1 MTPLAID
8 QAVALYVAARHR
20 RQRIA
25 VLPEECR
32 PASLDEA
39 YAVQSQLNDRLA
51 DTHGAVCGRKI
62 GCTTPV
68 MQRYLEIA
76 HPCAGALY
84 ERRTRRAPATVPYAD
99 HWRPGVECEIA
110 VRLGQPLLAGAAP
123 FDRVAVADAVEACMA
138 AIEIVDD
145 RYDDFRAL
153 DTPTLIA
160 DDFFSAGAVL
170 GPPVAAW
177 REVDLAAAGGAMAIN
192 GTHVG
197 AGTGADVMGHPFEA
211 LTWLANHAARKRA
224 AAPGRRR
231 GADRQRGRDQVGGAR
246 RYGPC
251 RDRGSGRGQCHVCA
265 MSGAGALTGAARR
278 S

>member
-25 VLPEECR
+25 VLPDDCR

-39 YAVQSQLNDRLA
+39 YAVQAALNQRLA

-84 ERRTRRAPATVPYAD
+84 EHRTLGAPATVPYAD

-110 VRLGQPLLAGAAP
+110 VRLGQSLPAGAAP
-123 FDRVAVADAVEACMA
+123 FDRAAVADAVEACMA

-170 GPPVAAW
+170 GPPVTAW
-177 REVDLAAAGGAMAIN
+177 RGVDLAKAGGAMAIN
-192 GTHVG
+192 GAQVG

-211 LTWLANHAARKRA
+211 LTWLANHAAA
-224 AAPGRRR
+224 
-231 GADRQRGRDQVGGAR
+231 
-246 RYGPC
+246 
-251 RDRGSGRGQCHVCA
+251 SGRPLQ
-265 MSGAGALTGAARR
+265 AGDVVLTGSVVETKWVEPGDTVHVEIEGLGEASVTFKR
-278 S
+278 

>member
-1 MTPLAID
+1 MTPLAVD

-25 VLPEECR
+25 VLPGECR
-32 PASLDEA
+32 PATLDEA
-39 YAVQSQLNDRLA
+39 YSVQAVLNQRLG

-84 ERRTRRAPATVPYAD
+84 EQRTHAAPATVAYAD

-110 VRLGQPLLAGAAP
+110 VRLGQPLPADAAP
-123 FDRVAVADAVEACMA
+123 FDRAAVAAAVEACMA

-145 RYDDFRAL
+145 RYEDFRAL

-160 DDFFSAGAVL
+160 DDFFSAGAVI
-170 GPPVAAW
+170 GPAVTAW
-177 REVDLAAAGGAMAIN
+177 RDVDLAAAGGVMTIN
-192 GTHVG
+192 GAQVG

-211 LTWLANHAARKRA
+211 LTWLANHAAA
-224 AAPGRRR
+224 
-231 GADRQRGRDQVGGAR
+231 
-246 RYGPC
+246 
-251 RDRGSGRGQCHVCA
+251 SGRPLA
-265 MSGAGALTGAARR
+265 AGDVVLTGSVVETKWVEPGDTVHVAIEGLGEASVTFAR
-278 S
+278 

>member
-1 MTPLAID
+1 MTPEAID
-8 QAVALYVAARHR
+8 GAVALYVAARHR

-25 VLPEECR
+25 ALPEGCR
-32 PASLDEA
+32 PGTLDEA
-39 YAVQSQLNDRLA
+39 YAVQAALSDRLA
-51 DTHGAVCGRKI
+51 GTLGPVCGRKI

-84 ERRTRRAPATVPYAD
+84 AGRVHDAPATVAHAD

-110 VRLGQPLLAGAAP
+110 VRLGQPLPAAGAP
-123 FDRVAVADAVEACMA
+123 FAREAVAGAVDACMA

-177 REVDLAAAGGAMAIN
+177 RALDLAAAGGFMEIN
-192 GTHVG
+192 GARVG

-211 LTWLANHAARKRA
+211 LTWLANHAAASARPLRA
-224 AAPGRRR
+224 G
-231 GADRQRGRDQVGGAR
+231 DV
-246 RYGPC
+246 
-251 RDRGSGRGQCHVCA
+251 V
-265 MSGAGALTGAARR
+265 LTGSVVETKWVEAGDTVRVAIEGLGEASVTFAR
-278 S
+278 

>member
-25 VLPEECR
+25 VLPEDCR

-39 YAVQSQLNDRLA
+39 YAVQDALNERLA

-84 ERRTRRAPATVPYAD
+84 ERRTLSAPATVKYTD

-110 VRLGQPLLAGAAP
+110 VRLGQPLPAAAAP
-123 FDRVAVADAVEACMA
+123 FDRAAVADAVEACMA

-170 GPPVAAW
+170 GPPVTAW

-192 GTHVG
+192 GKNVG

-211 LTWLANHAARKRA
+211 LTWLANHAAA
-224 AAPGRRR
+224 
-231 GADRQRGRDQVGGAR
+231 
-246 RYGPC
+246 
-251 RDRGSGRGQCHVCA
+251 SGRPLA
-265 MSGAGALTGAARR
+265 AGDVVLTGSVVETKWVEPGDTVRVAIEGLGEASVTFAR
-278 S
+278 

>member
-25 VLPEECR
+25 ALPDDCR
-32 PASLDEA
+32 PATLDEA
-39 YAVQSQLNDRLA
+39 YAVQAALGERLG
-51 DTHGAVCGRKI
+51 DTHGPVCGRKI

-84 ERRTRRAPATVPYAD
+84 ERCLHDAPATVAHAD

-110 VRLGQPLLAGAAP
+110 VRLGHSLPAEAAP
-123 FDRVAVADAVEACMA
+123 FDRAAVADAVAACMA

-145 RYDDFRAL
+145 RYEDFRAL

-160 DDFFSAGAVL
+160 DDFFSAGAVI
-170 GPPVAAW
+170 GPPVTAW
-177 REVDLAAAGGAMAIN
+177 GGLDLAAAAGTMAIN
-192 GTHVG
+192 GACVG
-197 AGTGADVMGHPFEA
+197 AGTGSDVMGHPFEA
-211 LTWLANHAARKRA
+211 LTWLANHAA
-224 AAPGRRR
+224 
-231 GADRQRGRDQVGGAR
+231 QGAR
-246 RYGPC
+246 PLR
-251 RDRGSGRGQCHVCA
+251 
-265 MSGAGALTGAARR
+265 AGDVVLTGSVVETKWVEPGDTIQVAITGLGEASVTFAR
-278 S
+278 

>member
-1 MTPLAID
+1 MTTLAID

-25 VLPEECR
+25 VLPEDCR

-39 YAVQSQLNDRLA
+39 YAVQAALNGRLA

-84 ERRTRRAPATVPYAD
+84 ERRTLSAPATVKYAD

-110 VRLGQPLLAGAAP
+110 VRLGQPLPAAAAP
-123 FDRVAVADAVEACMA
+123 FDPAAVAGAVEACMA

-170 GPPVAAW
+170 SPPVTAW
-177 REVDLAAAGGAMAIN
+177 REVDLAAAGGEMAIN
-192 GTHVG
+192 GVQVG
-197 AGTGADVMGHPFEA
+197 TGTGADVMGHPFEA
-211 LTWLANHAARKRA
+211 LTWLANHAAR
-224 AAPGRRR
+224 
-231 GADRQRGRDQVGGAR
+231 
-246 RYGPC
+246 
-251 RDRGSGRGQCHVCA
+251 SGRPLA
-265 MSGAGALTGAARR
+265 AGDVVLTGSVVETKWVEPGDRVRVAIEGLGEASVTFAR
-278 S
+278 

>member
-25 VLPEECR
+25 VLPEDCR

-39 YAVQSQLNDRLA
+39 YAVQAALNQRLA

-84 ERRTRRAPATVPYAD
+84 ERRTLGTPATVPYTD

-110 VRLGQPLLAGAAP
+110 VQIGRPLPSDAAP
-123 FDRVAVADAVEACMA
+123 FDRAAVADAVEACMA

-145 RYDDFRAL
+145 RYDDFRTL

-170 GPPVAAW
+170 GPPVTGW
-177 REVDLAAAGGAMAIN
+177 REVDLAAAGGAMTIN
-192 GTHVG
+192 GSQVG

-211 LTWLANHAARKRA
+211 LTWLANHAAA
-224 AAPGRRR
+224 
-231 GADRQRGRDQVGGAR
+231 
-246 RYGPC
+246 
-251 RDRGSGRGQCHVCA
+251 SGRPLQ
-265 MSGAGALTGAARR
+265 AGDVVLTGSVVETKWVEPGDTIHVAIEGLGEASVTFKR
-278 S
+278 

>member
-20 RQRIA
+20 RERIA
-25 VLPEECR
+25 ALPEDCR
-32 PASLDEA
+32 PGSLDEA
-39 YAVQSQLNDRLA
+39 YAVQAMLNERL
-51 DTHGAVCGRKI
+51 DPTHGAVCGRKI

-84 ERRTRRAPATVPYAD
+84 ASRTHAAPATVPYAD

-110 VRLGQPLLAGAAP
+110 VRLGKELPAAATP
-123 FDRVAVADAVEACMA
+123 FDRAAVADAVEACMA

-145 RYDDFRAL
+145 RYEDFRAL

-170 GPPVAAW
+170 GPPVTDW
-177 REVDLAAAGGAMAIN
+177 RAVDLAAAGGTMAIK
-192 GTHVG
+192 GVRVG
-197 AGTGADVMGHPFEA
+197 VGTGADVMGHPFEA
-211 LTWLANHAARKRA
+211 LTWLANHAAASSR
-224 AAPGRRR
+224 PL
-231 GADRQRGRDQVGGAR
+231 Q
-246 RYGPC
+246 
-251 RDRGSGRGQCHVCA
+251 
-265 MSGAGALTGAARR
+265 AGDVVLTGSVVETKWVEPGDTVHVAIEGLGEASVTFAR
-278 S
+278 

>member
-25 VLPEECR
+25 VLPEDCR

-39 YAVQSQLNDRLA
+39 YAVQAVLNDRLGE
-51 DTHGAVCGRKI
+51 THGAVCGRKI

-84 ERRTRRAPATVPYAD
+84 ERRTLSAPATVPYAD

-110 VRLGQPLLAGAAP
+110 VRLGQPLPADAAP
-123 FDRVAVADAVEACMA
+123 FDRAAVADAVEACMA

-170 GPPVAAW
+170 GPPVAALARGRPCGGWGAPW
-177 REVDLAAAGGAMAIN
+177 RSTGAR
-192 GTHVG
+192 VG

-211 LTWLANHAARKRA
+211 LTWLANHAAVKRA
-224 AAPGRRR
+224 F
-231 GADRQRGRDQVGGAR
+231 
-246 RYGPC
+246 
-251 RDRGSGRGQCHVCA
+251 
-265 MSGAGALTGAARR
+265 R
-278 S
+278 SRPATWC

>member
-25 VLPEECR
+25 ALPEDCR
-32 PASLDEA
+32 PATLDGA
-39 YAVQSQLNDRLA
+39 YAVQAALNDRLGE
-51 DTHGAVCGRKI
+51 THGAVCGRKI

-84 ERRTRRAPATVPYAD
+84 ENRTHSAPATVKYAD

-110 VRLGQPLLAGAAP
+110 VRLGQPLPTDVAP
-123 FDRVAVADAVEACMA
+123 FDRASVAAAVEACMA

-170 GPPVAAW
+170 GPPVVDW
-177 REVDLAAAGGAMAIN
+177 RGVDLAAAGGAMAIN
-192 GTHVG
+192 GAPVG

-211 LTWLANHAARKRA
+211 LTWLANHAAA
-224 AAPGRRR
+224 
-231 GADRQRGRDQVGGAR
+231 
-246 RYGPC
+246 
-251 RDRGSGRGQCHVCA
+251 SGRPLRARDVV
-265 MSGAGALTGAARR
+265 LTGSVVETKWVEPGDTVRVEIEGLGEASVTFAR
-278 S
+278 

>member
-1 MTPLAID
+1 MTPLAIN

-20 RQRIA
+20 RQKIV
-25 VLPEECR
+25 VLPEDCR
-32 PASLDEA
+32 PATLDEA
-39 YAVQSQLNDRLA
+39 YAVQAALNDRLGE
-51 DTHGAVCGRKI
+51 THGAVCGRKI

-84 ERRTRRAPATVPYAD
+84 ERRTMSAPATVKYAD

-110 VRLGQPLLAGAAP
+110 VRLGQPLTADAAP
-123 FDRVAVADAVEACMA
+123 FDRAAVADAVVACMA

-170 GPPVAAW
+170 GSPVTTW
-177 REVDLAAAGGAMAIN
+177 REVDLAAAGGTMTIN
-192 GTHVG
+192 GAAVG

-211 LTWLANHAARKRA
+211 LTWLANHEAA
-224 AAPGRRR
+224 
-231 GADRQRGRDQVGGAR
+231 
-246 RYGPC
+246 
-251 RDRGSGRGQCHVCA
+251 SGRPLQTGDVV
-265 MSGAGALTGAARR
+265 LTGSVVETKWVEPGDTVRVEIEGLGEASVTFAR
-278 S
+278 

>member
-20 RQRIA
+20 RERIA
-25 VLPEECR
+25 ALPEDCR
-32 PASLDEA
+32 PATLEEA
-39 YAVQSQLNDRLA
+39 YAVQAVLNQRLA
-51 DTHGAVCGRKI
+51 ETHGPACGRKI

-68 MQRYLEIA
+68 MQRYLEIT

-84 ERRTRRAPATVPYAD
+84 ERRTHAGPATVKHAD

-110 VRLGQPLLAGAAP
+110 VRLGRTLPAAAAP
-123 FDRVAVADAVEACMA
+123 FDRAAVADSVEACMA

-170 GPPVAAW
+170 GSPVTDW
-177 REVDLAAAGGAMAIN
+177 RAVDLAAAGGAMTIS
-192 GTHVG
+192 GTQVG

-211 LTWLANHAARKRA
+211 LTWLANHAAA
-224 AAPGRRR
+224 
-231 GADRQRGRDQVGGAR
+231 
-246 RYGPC
+246 
-251 RDRGSGRGQCHVCA
+251 SGRALQ
-265 MSGAGALTGAARR
+265 AGDVVLTGSVVETKWVVPGDRVHVAIEGLGEA
-278 S
+278 SVTFAP

>member
-25 VLPEECR
+25 VLPEDCR

-39 YAVQSQLNDRLA
+39 YAVQAALSERLA
-51 DTHGAVCGRKI
+51 ETHGAVCGRKI

-84 ERRTRRAPATVPYAD
+84 EHRTFAAPATVAYAD

-110 VRLGQPLLAGAAP
+110 VRLAQPLPAAAAP
-123 FDRVAVADAVEACMA
+123 FDRDIIADAVDACMA

-145 RYDDFRAL
+145 RYEDFRAL

-170 GPPVAAW
+170 GTPVTAW
-177 REVDLAAAGGAMAIN
+177 RGVDLAAAAGVMAIK
-192 GTHVG
+192 GVRVG

-211 LTWLANHAARKRA
+211 LTWLANHAAA
-224 AAPGRRR
+224 
-231 GADRQRGRDQVGGAR
+231 
-246 RYGPC
+246 
-251 RDRGSGRGQCHVCA
+251 SGQPLQ
-265 MSGAGALTGAARR
+265 AGDVVLTGSVVETKWVEPGDTVHVAIEGLGEASVTFAR
-278 S
+278 

>member
-25 VLPEECR
+25 LLPEECR

-39 YAVQSQLNDRLA
+39 YAVQAALGDRLTE
-51 DTHGAVCGRKI
+51 THGAVCGRKI
-62 GCTTPV
+62 GCTTHV

-84 ERRTRRAPATVPYAD
+84 ENRTLRAPATVKYAD

-110 VRLGQPLLAGAAP
+110 VRLGQPLPAEAAP
-123 FDRVAVADAVEACMA
+123 FDRAAVAAAVEACMA

-170 GPPVAAW
+170 GPPVADW
-177 REVDLAAAGGAMAIN
+177 RAVDLSAARGAMAIN
-192 GTHVG
+192 GKNVG
-197 AGTGADVMGHPFEA
+197 TGTGADVMGHPFEA
-211 LTWLANHAARKRA
+211 LTWLANHAAA
-224 AAPGRRR
+224 
-231 GADRQRGRDQVGGAR
+231 
-246 RYGPC
+246 
-251 RDRGSGRGQCHVCA
+251 SGRPLR
-265 MSGAGALTGAARR
+265 AGDVVLTGSVVETKWVEPGDTVSVAIEGLGEAGVTFAR
-278 S
+278 

>member
-8 QAVALYVAARHR
+8 QAVALYAAARHR
-20 RQRIA
+20 RTRIA

-32 PASLDEA
+32 PASLEEA
-39 YAVQSQLNDRLA
+39 YAVQAALNERLGE
-51 DTHGAVCGRKI
+51 THGAVCGRKI

-84 ERRTRRAPATVPYAD
+84 ERRTYRAPATVAHAD

-110 VRLGQPLLAGAAP
+110 VRLGQPLPVAEAP
-123 FDRVAVADAVEACMA
+123 FDRAAVADAVDACMA

-153 DTPTLIA
+153 DTATLIA
-160 DDFFSAGAVL
+160 DDFFSAGAVT
-170 GPPVAAW
+170 GPPVTAW
-177 REVDLAAAGGAMAIN
+177 RDLDLAAAAGVMAIN
-192 GTHVG
+192 GARVG

-211 LTWLANHAARKRA
+211 LTWLANHAAA
-224 AAPGRRR
+224 
-231 GADRQRGRDQVGGAR
+231 
-246 RYGPC
+246 
-251 RDRGSGRGQCHVCA
+251 SGRPLA
-265 MSGAGALTGAARR
+265 AGDVVLTGSVVETKWVEPGDRVQVAIEGLGEASVTFAR
-278 S
+278 

>member
-1 MTPLAID
+1 MTPLAVD

-25 VLPEECR
+25 VLPADCR

-39 YAVQSQLNDRLA
+39 YDVQAALNERLCA
-51 DTHGAVCGRKI
+51 THGAVCGRKI

-84 ERRTRRAPATVPYAD
+84 EQRTLSAPATVTYAD

-110 VRLGQPLLAGAAP
+110 VRLGSPLPTADAP
-123 FDRVAVADAVEACMA
+123 FDRAAVADAVEACMA

-145 RYDDFRAL
+145 RYEDFRAL

-170 GPPVAAW
+170 GPAVAEW
-177 REVDLAAAGGAMAIN
+177 RGVDLAAAGGVMTIN
-192 GTHVG
+192 GAHVG

-211 LTWLANHAARKRA
+211 LTWLANHAAASARPLQSGDVVLTGSVVETKWVEPGDTVRA
-224 AAPGRRR
+224 AIEGLGEAS
-231 GADRQRGRDQVGGAR
+231 VTFAR
-246 RYGPC
+246 
-251 RDRGSGRGQCHVCA
+251 
-265 MSGAGALTGAARR
+265 
-278 S
+278 

>member
-1 MTPLAID
+1 MTPLAVD

-39 YAVQSQLNDRLA
+39 YAVQAALNGRLGA
-51 DTHGAVCGRKI
+51 THGAVCGRKI

-84 ERRTRRAPATVPYAD
+84 ENRTYAAPATVKYAD
-99 HWRPGVECEIA
+99 YWRPGVECEIA
-110 VRLGQPLLAGAAP
+110 VRLGQALPAADAP
-123 FDRVAVADAVEACMA
+123 FDRAAVADAVEACMA

-170 GPPVAAW
+170 GPAVTAW
-177 REVDLAAAGGAMAIN
+177 HAVDLAAAGGTMAIDDRP
-192 GTHVG
+192 VG

-211 LTWLANHAARKRA
+211 LTWLANHAAA
-224 AAPGRRR
+224 S
-231 GADRQRGRDQVGGAR
+231 AR
-246 RYGPC
+246 PL
-251 RDRGSGRGQCHVCA
+251 Q
-265 MSGAGALTGAARR
+265 AGDVVLTGSVVETKWVEPGDTVRVAIEGLGEAGVTFAR
-278 S
+278 